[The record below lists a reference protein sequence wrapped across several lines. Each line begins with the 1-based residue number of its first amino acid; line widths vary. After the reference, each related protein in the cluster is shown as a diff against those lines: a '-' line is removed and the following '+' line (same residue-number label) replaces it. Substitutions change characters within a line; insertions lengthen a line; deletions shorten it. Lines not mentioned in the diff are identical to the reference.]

1 MQCER
6 APTHDFPAQD
16 AQVRAAARGTLES
29 SIRWLS
35 RSLHIEPVSLLV
47 HSGDRYELACATAMD
62 RSREY
67 ALLERGSVIQRL
79 KAHEEPVPV
88 AWVHGKCHVGG
99 ELVEG
104 REAVVLGALGAR
116 FLVGL
121 PASGQLSGLLS
132 LGSKVGDEP
141 VSPADLRLLQSIA
154 PEVAFAL
161 ESCRLRVALAAE
173 STERQKLEWELGVAR
188 EVQERL
194 FPLGF
199 PFTPGLD
206 HYCIWRAARGVS
218 GDYLDYI
225 ELPDGNLGV
234 AIGDVSGKGL
244 SAALLMSSLH
254 SMVRALSLAHRLS
267 LGDLVATINKM
278 FFRVSPDNCY
288 TTLFLARFDPHEGRL
303 HYVNAGHE
311 PPCVLR
317 RSGSGRRV
325 IPLEPSGPVIGILRA
340 SPYREEVITLQPDD
354 VLVAYTDGVAEVRNT
369 AGEEWGNRRLLE
381 TVQANCERN
390 ARDIVSQVM
399 SEADAFAVGAPQFDD
414 MTLWVAR
421 VASAEADSL
430 IEIVEPVAMRAATC
444 AA

>member
-1 MQCER
+1 MATQTMV
-6 APTHDFPAQD
+6 PS
-16 AQVRAAARGTLES
+16 ARGMLES

-35 RSLHIEPVSLLV
+35 RSLHIEQVSLLV
-47 HSGDRYELACATAMD
+47 NTGDRYELAYGTAAD

-67 ALLERGSVIQRL
+67 ALLERGGVIHCL
-79 KAHEEPVPV
+79 KAHEEPAPV
-88 AWVHGKCHVGG
+88 AWVQGKCYLAG
-99 ELVEG
+99 ELMEG
-104 REAVVLGALGAR
+104 REAAVLGALGTK
-116 FLVGL
+116 FLVAL
-121 PASGQLSGLLS
+121 PAGGRMSGLIS
-132 LGSKVGDEP
+132 LGAKLGGEP
-141 VSPADLRLLQSIA
+141 VSPADLRLLQSVA

-173 STERQKLEWELGVAR
+173 STERQKLEWEVGVAR

-194 FPLGF
+194 FPLGL
-199 PFTPGLD
+199 PLTPGLD
-206 HYCIWRAARGVS
+206 HFGVWRAARGMS
-218 GDYLDYI
+218 GDYLDYL
-225 ELPDGNLGV
+225 ELADGNLGV

-254 SMVRALSLAHRLS
+254 SIVRALSLAHHVS

-288 TTLFLARFDPHEGRL
+288 TTLFLGRFDPQAGKL

-311 PPCVLR
+311 PPFVLR
-317 RSGSGRRV
+317 RAGSGRRV
-325 IPLEPSGPVIGILRA
+325 IPLDPSGPVIGILRA

-354 VLVAYTDGVAEVRNT
+354 VLVAYTDGVAEVTNP

-381 TVQANCERN
+381 TVEANCESS
-390 ARDIVSQVM
+390 AREIVSQVM
-399 SEADAFAVGAPQFDD
+399 TEADGFATGTPQYDD

-421 VASAEADSL
+421 VAPAEADSL
-430 IEIVEPVAMRAATC
+430 IQIIEPVAARAAAC

>member
-1 MQCER
+1 M
-6 APTHDFPAQD
+6 
-16 AQVRAAARGTLES
+16 
-29 SIRWLS
+29 
-35 RSLHIEPVSLLV
+35 
-47 HSGDRYELACATAMD
+47 
-62 RSREY
+62 
-67 ALLERGSVIQRL
+67 
-79 KAHEEPVPV
+79 
-88 AWVHGKCHVGG
+88 
-99 ELVEG
+99 
-104 REAVVLGALGAR
+104 
-116 FLVGL
+116 
-121 PASGQLSGLLS
+121 
-132 LGSKVGDEP
+132 
-141 VSPADLRLLQSIA
+141 
-154 PEVAFAL
+154 
-161 ESCRLRVALAAE
+161 
-173 STERQKLEWELGVAR
+173 AR

-194 FPLGF
+194 FPLGL

-206 HYCIWRAARGVS
+206 HFGVWRAARGVS
-218 GDYLDYI
+218 GDYLDYL

-267 LGDLVATINKM
+267 LGELVATINKM

-288 TTLFLARFDPHEGRL
+288 TTLFLARFDPSEGRL

-311 PPCVLR
+311 PPFVLR
-317 RSGSGRRV
+317 RAGSGRRL

-354 VLVAYTDGVAEVRNT
+354 VLVAYTDGVAEVTNP
-369 AGEEWGNRRLLE
+369 AGEEWGNRRLLD

-399 SEADAFAVGAPQFDD
+399 TEADAFAMGAPQYDD

-421 VASAEADSL
+421 VDSSEADGL
-430 IEIVEPVAMRAATC
+430 IEIVEPVAMRAAAC